1 MIGQNAMTGMLL
13 LGVMMTG
20 PTLGDAQSAED
31 HAVPAAE
38 HTGHAGVVLQLN
50 DGRRWRTDAPLREGM
65 ERIRSVVTAADASAP
80 RAGGVDAE
88 AARSLA
94 AAVDETIAYMI
105 SNCRLEPAADAN
117 LHILLARLSVGA
129 AAVRANPQSATG
141 LPSLLDVL
149 EVYPGYFEHAGW
161 QRAKGDH

>member
-1 MIGQNAMTGMLL
+1 MIGPNAMTGMLL
-13 LGVMMTG
+13 LGVMLTG
-20 PTLGDAQSAED
+20 PVRGDAQSAED

-38 HTGHAGVVLQLN
+38 HTAHEVVVPQLN

-65 ERIRSVVTAADASAP
+65 ERIREAVTAADASAR
-80 RAGGVDAE
+80 RAGGMDAE

-117 LHILLARLSVGA
+117 LHMLLARLSFGA
-129 AAVRANPQSATG
+129 AAIRANPRSTTG

-149 EVYPGYFEHAGW
+149 EVYPRYFEHAGW
-161 QRAKGDH
+161 QQAEGEH